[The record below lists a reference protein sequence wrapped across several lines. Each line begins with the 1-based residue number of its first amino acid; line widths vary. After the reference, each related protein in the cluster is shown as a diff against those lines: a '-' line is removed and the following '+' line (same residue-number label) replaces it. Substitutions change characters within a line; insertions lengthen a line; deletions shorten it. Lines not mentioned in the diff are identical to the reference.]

1 MTEKTHY
8 RKAFDSPYLSAADL
22 TEPVVLTVARMTL
35 EIDKTKQ
42 SKEQFN
48 TMYFAEK
55 EIRQGE
61 KLKPMILNSTNS
73 KIMKQ
78 LSGSPFIEDWAGT
91 KVTVYVDPN
100 VRFGKEKVE
109 GLRISPVPPQTKA
122 PSKQPISDERL
133 GKAIDAIKAKT
144 TTTEALR
151 ARFELTE
158 TQEQRLI
165 NELSN
170 A

>member
-22 TEPVVLTVARMTL
+22 TEPVVLTVARMNL
-35 EIDKTKQ
+35 ELDKTKQ

-48 TMYFAEK
+48 TMYFVEK

-61 KLKPMILNSTNS
+61 KLKPMILNATNS
-73 KIMKQ
+73 RVMKQ
-78 LSGSPFIEDWAGT
+78 LTGSPFIEDWTGT
-91 KVTVYVDPN
+91 KITVYVDSN
-100 VRFGKEKVE
+100 VRFGKEKVD

-122 PSKQPISDERL
+122 PAKQEISDERL
-133 GKAIDAIKAKT
+133 SKAIEAIKAKT
-144 TTTEALR
+144 ATTESLR
-151 ARFELTE
+151 SRFELTE
-158 TQEQRLI
+158 TQEQRLV